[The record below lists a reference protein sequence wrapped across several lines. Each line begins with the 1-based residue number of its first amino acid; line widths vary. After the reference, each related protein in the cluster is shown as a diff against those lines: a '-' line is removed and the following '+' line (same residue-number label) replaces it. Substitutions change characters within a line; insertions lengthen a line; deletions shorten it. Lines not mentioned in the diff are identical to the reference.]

1 MQNKIVF
8 KILLSFAFIT
18 QAQSAESRGMPQLN
32 PEFWVS
38 QIVWLVITFGALY
51 IVLSKVILPKISDN
65 LEIRRSQILEN
76 IEIAE
81 KQREE
86 SEQKVKEFEKIIL
99 NSKIEAKNIFNEAR
113 QKVLSDIDKKRN
125 ELENSLE
132 QEIVSAE
139 EEIKALNTSSIENIK
154 QIATETSSNLIK
166 QLIGEEISR
175 DNISSIVNE
184 IAKKESENRD
194 NV

>member
-1 MQNKIVF
+1 
-8 KILLSFAFIT
+8 
-18 QAQSAESRGMPQLN
+18 MPQLN

-184 IAKKESENRD
+184 IAKKESEKRD

>member
-1 MQNKIVF
+1 
-8 KILLSFAFIT
+8 
-18 QAQSAESRGMPQLN
+18 MPQLN
-32 PEFWVS
+32 PEFWIS

-86 SEQKVKEFEKIIL
+86 SEQKVNEFEKIIL

-113 QKVLSDIDKKRN
+113 QKVLSDIDKKRS

-139 EEIKALNTSSIENIK
+139 EEIKDLNTSSLENIK

-166 QLIGEEISR
+166 QLIGEEISK
-175 DNISSIVNE
+175 DNISSIVND
-184 IAKKESENRD
+184 IAKKESEKRD

>member
-1 MQNKIVF
+1 M
-8 KILLSFAFIT
+8 
-18 QAQSAESRGMPQLN
+18 
-32 PEFWVS
+32 
-38 QIVWLVITFGALY
+38 
-51 IVLSKVILPKISDN
+51 
-65 LEIRRSQILEN
+65 
-76 IEIAE
+76 
-81 KQREE
+81 
-86 SEQKVKEFEKIIL
+86 
-99 NSKIEAKNIFNEAR
+99 
-113 QKVLSDIDKKRN
+113 LSDIDKKRN

-184 IAKKESENRD
+184 IAKKESEKRD

>member
-1 MQNKIVF
+1 M
-8 KILLSFAFIT
+8 ILI
-18 QAQSAESRGMPQLN
+18 
-32 PEFWVS
+32 
-38 QIVWLVITFGALY
+38 
-51 IVLSKVILPKISDN
+51 
-65 LEIRRSQILEN
+65 
-76 IEIAE
+76 
-81 KQREE
+81 
-86 SEQKVKEFEKIIL
+86 
-99 NSKIEAKNIFNEAR
+99 
-113 QKVLSDIDKKRN
+113 KKRN

-184 IAKKESENRD
+184 IAKKESEKRD

>member
-1 MQNKIVF
+1 M
-8 KILLSFAFIT
+8 
-18 QAQSAESRGMPQLN
+18 
-32 PEFWVS
+32 
-38 QIVWLVITFGALY
+38 
-51 IVLSKVILPKISDN
+51 
-65 LEIRRSQILEN
+65 
-76 IEIAE
+76 
-81 KQREE
+81 
-86 SEQKVKEFEKIIL
+86 
-99 NSKIEAKNIFNEAR
+99 
-113 QKVLSDIDKKRN
+113 SDIDKKRN

-166 QLIGEEISR
+166 QLIGEEISI

>member
-1 MQNKIVF
+1 M
-8 KILLSFAFIT
+8 
-18 QAQSAESRGMPQLN
+18 
-32 PEFWVS
+32 
-38 QIVWLVITFGALY
+38 Y

-184 IAKKESENRD
+184 IAKKESEKRD

>member
-1 MQNKIVF
+1 M
-8 KILLSFAFIT
+8 
-18 QAQSAESRGMPQLN
+18 
-32 PEFWVS
+32 
-38 QIVWLVITFGALY
+38 
-51 IVLSKVILPKISDN
+51 
-65 LEIRRSQILEN
+65 EN

-184 IAKKESENRD
+184 IAKKESEKRD

>member
-1 MQNKIVF
+1 
-8 KILLSFAFIT
+8 
-18 QAQSAESRGMPQLN
+18 MPQLN

-76 IEIAE
+76 VEIAE

-139 EEIKALNTSSIENIK
+139 EEIKSLNTSSIENIK

-184 IAKKESENRD
+184 IAKKESEKRD

>member
-1 MQNKIVF
+1 MQKKIVF
-8 KILLSFAFIT
+8 KILLSFVFIT
-18 QAQSAESRGMPQLN
+18 QAQSAESGGMPQLN

-184 IAKKESENRD
+184 IAKKESEKRD

>member
-1 MQNKIVF
+1 M
-8 KILLSFAFIT
+8 
-18 QAQSAESRGMPQLN
+18 
-32 PEFWVS
+32 
-38 QIVWLVITFGALY
+38 
-51 IVLSKVILPKISDN
+51 
-65 LEIRRSQILEN
+65 
-76 IEIAE
+76 
-81 KQREE
+81 
-86 SEQKVKEFEKIIL
+86 
-99 NSKIEAKNIFNEAR
+99 
-113 QKVLSDIDKKRN
+113 SDIDKKRN

-184 IAKKESENRD
+184 IAKKESEKRD

>member
-1 MQNKIVF
+1 M
-8 KILLSFAFIT
+8 
-18 QAQSAESRGMPQLN
+18 
-32 PEFWVS
+32 
-38 QIVWLVITFGALY
+38 
-51 IVLSKVILPKISDN
+51 
-65 LEIRRSQILEN
+65 EN

-166 QLIGEEISR
+166 QLSGEEISR

-184 IAKKESENRD
+184 IAKKESEKRD

>member
-1 MQNKIVF
+1 MLKRNIF
-8 KILLSFAFIT
+8 YFILFSFLFSRKALS
-18 QAQSAESRGMPQLN
+18 SEEGMPQLN

-184 IAKKESENRD
+184 IAKKESEKRD

>member
-1 MQNKIVF
+1 
-8 KILLSFAFIT
+8 
-18 QAQSAESRGMPQLN
+18 MPQLN
-32 PEFWVS
+32 PEFWIS

-86 SEQKVKEFEKIIL
+86 SEQKVNEFEKIIL

-113 QKVLSDIDKKRN
+113 QKVLSDIDKKRS

-139 EEIKALNTSSIENIK
+139 EEIKALNTSSLENIK

-166 QLIGEEISR
+166 QLIGEEISK
-175 DNISSIVNE
+175 DNISSIVND
-184 IAKKESENRD
+184 IAKKESEKRD

>member
-1 MQNKIVF
+1 
-8 KILLSFAFIT
+8 
-18 QAQSAESRGMPQLN
+18 MPQLN

-86 SEQKVKEFEKIIL
+86 SEQKVKEFEEIIL

-139 EEIKALNTSSIENIK
+139 KEIKALNTSSIENIK

-184 IAKKESENRD
+184 IAKKESEKRD

>member
-1 MQNKIVF
+1 MQKKIVF

-18 QAQSAESRGMPQLN
+18 QAQSAESGGMPQLN

-38 QIVWLVITFGALY
+38 QIIWLVITFGALY

-184 IAKKESENRD
+184 IAKKESEKRD

>member
-1 MQNKIVF
+1 
-8 KILLSFAFIT
+8 
-18 QAQSAESRGMPQLN
+18 MPQLN

-86 SEQKVKEFEKIIL
+86 SEQKVEEFEKIIL
-99 NSKIEAKNIFNEAR
+99 NNKIEAKNIFNEAR

-139 EEIKALNTSSIENIK
+139 KEIKALNTSSIENIK

-184 IAKKESENRD
+184 IAKKESEKRD